1 MQFSFDCAS
10 ALGCDQ
16 NGFAILE
23 GSYQNRIMP
32 GFTLFVNEIL
42 DRMGTASS
50 TAQGLSTTITTSQKF
65 FSSNHRIVVKAAG
78 DKVFGIL
85 KVGYKKL
92 FLRDKFFNYHEVTPL
107 CVLDFYVHESTQRQG
122 IGRKLFDY
130 MLNFEKK
137 TPQELAYDRPS
148 PKLIGFLKKHFGLV
162 SYVKQNNNF
171 VVFDE
176 FFTGIN
182 DDKVYDGMTNRMSK
196 NGKMSTPMSNIGQNV
211 INNNTGFENKVINKN
226 VYRNPI
232 TGFQS
237 YYFNGNNTVSYD
249 NIYSKKKIDLINDY
263 LSTRQVEPDV
273 FVKEQ
278 LDIKEQSINNSN
290 GRLNQLMN
298 KITPFAINNQGE
310 REAMMYNKRNQYAT
324 IFDDKKIVEHNYY
337 NQINNTTARGV
348 GSNYITEK
356 EFVTRRSPGSM
367 IGQENLQ
374 HYSPF
379 SSLGKVYT
387 NVLPTT
393 SSAYGA
399 YFKNPQDLDQRSQ
412 SPNKIYY

>member
-1 MQFSFDCAS
+1 MQFSFDCVS

-42 DRMGTASS
+42 DRMGAASS
-50 TAQGLSTTITTSQKF
+50 SAQGLSTTITTAQKF
-65 FSSNHRIVVKAAG
+65 FSSNHRIVIKATG
-78 DKVFGIL
+78 DKVLGIL

-122 IGRKLFDY
+122 IGKKLFDY
-130 MLNFEKK
+130 MLKFEKK

-162 SYVKQNNNF
+162 NYVKQNNNF

-176 FFTGIN
+176 FFAEPN
-182 DDKVYDGMTNRMSK
+182 EEKVYDPSTNRLARA
-196 NGKMSTPMSNIGQNV
+196 TPMSNAAQSV
-211 INNNTGFENKVINKN
+211 INNNGYNNTFSGCDRVVNKN

-232 TGFQS
+232 TGFQT
-237 YYFNGNNTVSYD
+237 YYLNGTDTVSYD
-249 NIYSKKKIDLINDY
+249 NIYSKRKIDLINDY
-263 LSTRQVEPDV
+263 MSTRKIAPDE

-278 LDIKEQSINNSN
+278 LGVKETSINSSN
-290 GRLNQLMN
+290 DRLNQLMN
-298 KITPFAINNQGE
+298 KITPFASKNGGE
-310 REAMMYNKRNQYAT
+310 KEAMMYNKRNQYAT

-337 NQINNTTARGV
+337 NQI
-348 GSNYITEK
+348 GSNLNNKITEK
-356 EFVTRRSPGSM
+356 EFITRRSPPRT

-399 YFKNPQDLDQRSQ
+399 YYRNPQELDPRSQ
-412 SPNKIYY
+412 SPNRIYY